1 MLPENL
7 SPQDAVD
14 LTDDLEGLKLLD
26 VRNPNEWEVARLPG
40 AVLATPELMREI
52 RDEWD
57 PDTPILLY
65 CHHGI
70 RSMIFGLRLLMA
82 GFTRVYNLKGGIE
95 KWSLLVDP
103 SVPRYRMDSG
113 LAVLVRND

>member
-1 MLPENL
+1 MIPKDL
-7 SPQDAVD
+7 SPQDAVTLTGD
-14 LTDDLEGLKLLD
+14 LDSLKILD
-26 VRNPNEWEVARLPG
+26 VRNPAEWEVARLPG
-40 AVLATPELMREI
+40 AILATPEVLQEI

-57 PDTPILLY
+57 PETPILIY

-70 RSMIFGLRLLMA
+70 RSMIAGLKLRMA
-82 GFTRVYNLKGGIE
+82 GFNRVYNLKGGIE

-113 LAVLVRND
+113 AAVVVGND

>member
-1 MLPENL
+1 MIPIDL
-7 SPQDAVD
+7 SPGGAVK
-14 LTDDLEGLKLLD
+14 LIEDLEGLKILD
-26 VRNPNEWEVARLPG
+26 VRIPAEWEVARLPG
-40 AVLATPELMREI
+40 AILATPETMREI

-57 PDTPILLY
+57 PETPILLY

-70 RSMIFGLRLLMA
+70 RSLISGLKLRMA

-103 SVPRYRMDSG
+103 TVPRYRMDSG
-113 LAVLVRND
+113 AAVIVSNE